1 MSGTRTLVRLAAVV
15 AAALAGAVA
24 AQTADLP
31 KSSRQAASAWS
42 GEGLQ
47 KTEIKGLDTV
57 FAKPGSNLSAY
68 QRILLEPVSVAF
80 RKGWQMT
87 PLPGSRDRVSPAD
100 AQRIRARVSVLVQ
113 EEVAN
118 ELIAGGYKLANEPGE
133 DVLDVRLSIV
143 DLFINAPDVKN
154 SVHTT
159 TYALSAGEM
168 TLVAQLADSLSGEI
182 LLRAFDR
189 STATET
195 TWAHQITGVENEAE
209 GRRAAR
215 NWAKALRRELDLA
228 RSAH

>member
-1 MSGTRTLVRLAAVV
+1 MKFRPGLLLAA
-15 AAALAGAVA
+15 AIASAGTAAGAA
-24 AQTADLP
+24 EPGDLP
-31 KSSRQAASAWS
+31 RSSREAGSAWS

-47 KTEIKGLDTV
+47 KIQIKGLDTV
-57 FAKPGSNLSAY
+57 YARPGLDLAEY
-68 QRILLEPVSVAF
+68 RRILLKPITVAF

-100 AQRIRARVSVLVQ
+100 AQRIRTRVSVLVQ
-113 EEVAN
+113 EEIAN

-133 DVLDVRLSIV
+133 DVLEVQLSIV
-143 DLFINAPDVKN
+143 DLYINAPDVKN

-168 TLVAQLADSLSGEI
+168 SLVAQLSDSMSGEI

-189 STATET
+189 TTATET

-209 GRRAAR
+209 GRRAAQQ
-215 NWAKALRRELDLA
+215 WAKALRRELDLA